1 MNKKVIE
8 ILSYLCVFVIAII
21 GILIYISVMKYYEN
35 ECISNEGTPIY
46 KWDIYEKCIG
56 GK

>member
-8 ILSYLCVFVIAII
+8 ILSCLGIFVITII
-21 GILIYISVMKYYEN
+21 GILIYISVMKYYED
-35 ECISNEGTPIY
+35 ECISNGGTPIY
-46 KWDIYEKCIG
+46 KWEIYEKCIG